1 MNPWDDPRPEILL
14 DVDYGY
20 SWPMSTIF
28 WEPEDIPD
36 WERELP
42 AQLYE
47 DLRAWAKFFND
58 HANSETGMFGSER
71 LRKHFDLE
79 GVRLRD
85 ALEDALETSI
95 ASASDC
101 GSREPARWGFSALDV
116 YSNLTAPALPSLLA

>member
-1 MNPWDDPRPEILL
+1 VNHCDDTRPEFLL

-28 WEPEDIPD
+28 WDPRICH
-36 WERELP
+36 WERGLPPELY
-42 AQLYE
+42 Q

-58 HANSETGMFGSER
+58 HANSGTGMFGTER

-85 ALEDALETSI
+85 ALEDIL
-95 ASASDC
+95 
-101 GSREPARWGFSALDV
+101 GSKYRFRLRLWF
-116 YSNLTAPALPSLLA
+116 

>member
-1 MNPWDDPRPEILL
+1 MNHSDDDPRPEILL

-20 SWPMSTIF
+20 SWPLSTIF
-28 WEPEDIPD
+28 WDPKDVSD

-42 AQLYE
+42 LQLNE

-58 HANSETGMFGSER
+58 HANSETGMFGSEG

-85 ALEDALETSI
+85 ALEDVL
-95 ASASDC
+95 
-101 GSREPARWGFSALDV
+101 GNKYRFRLRLWF
-116 YSNLTAPALPSLLA
+116 